1 MEWLQG
7 IQNAVHYIED
17 NITDELA
24 YEEIAKQAYVSSF
37 HFQRAFSIICGFTL
51 GEYIR
56 NRKLTLAGMELLSED
71 KKIIDIAVKYG
82 YESPDSFTK
91 AFSRFH
97 GIAPSLARKEGVKL
111 KSVAP
116 LKITFRLEGGNSMDY
131 RMEKKEAFT
140 VFGVIREFNSDSS
153 YAEIPKFWEEHFQN
167 GGGEHVMGMFG
178 ICYGDNPTSKMFNYM
193 IADCIDEKKEI
204 PDGFVTK
211 EIPTK
216 TWAIFPI
223 TGAMPNALQEVNSK
237 IWSEWL
243 PNIRG
248 YELDGNINIEMYSDG
263 DPSNTD
269 YYSEIW
275 IPVRKI

>member
-131 RMEKKEAFT
+131 RMEKK
-140 VFGVIREFNSDSS
+140 
-153 YAEIPKFWEEHFQN
+153 KH
-167 GGGEHVMGMFG
+167 
-178 ICYGDNPTSKMFNYM
+178 
-193 IADCIDEKKEI
+193 
-204 PDGFVTK
+204 
-211 EIPTK
+211 
-216 TWAIFPI
+216 
-223 TGAMPNALQEVNSK
+223 LQFLV
-237 IWSEWL
+237 L
-243 PNIRG
+243 
-248 YELDGNINIEMYSDG
+248 
-263 DPSNTD
+263 
-269 YYSEIW
+269 
-275 IPVRKI
+275 